1 MLFTIDFWR
10 ILEKGRGH
18 VAEVSINVGTE
29 GGRLD
34 HSPVTVGSVAG
45 GDQSGVGEVG
55 HQQELERLRVQVQ
68 DLERFVFGDSKLGI
82 VGIRQQLQGL
92 RFWNLFNVTLAVVLL
107 GIYVF
112 TRFA

>member
-1 MLFTIDFWR
+1 M
-10 ILEKGRGH
+10 
-18 VAEVSINVGTE
+18 AEVEINVGTD
-29 GGRLD
+29 GGKLD
-34 HSPVTVGSVAG
+34 RSQVTIGNVAG
-45 GDQSGVGEVG
+45 GDQSMLGEVG
-55 HQQELERLRVQVQ
+55 HQQELERLRLRVQ

>member
-1 MLFTIDFWR
+1 M
-10 ILEKGRGH
+10 
-18 VAEVSINVGTE
+18 AEVEINVGTD
-29 GGRLD
+29 GGKLD
-34 HSPVTVGSVAG
+34 RSQVTIGNVAG

-55 HQQELERLRVQVQ
+55 HQQELERLRLRVQ

>member
-1 MLFTIDFWR
+1 M
-10 ILEKGRGH
+10 
-18 VAEVSINVGTE
+18 AEVEINVGTD
-29 GGRLD
+29 GGKLD
-34 HSPVTVGSVAG
+34 RSQVTIGGVAG
-45 GDQSGVGEVG
+45 GDQSGVGDVG
-55 HQQELERLRVQVQ
+55 HQQELERLRLRVQ